1 MRFGKVCL
9 LVLSVLI
16 MLAVA
21 MPAVSANEQVTKVT
35 YISYSANDA
44 LQTASETN
52 DHSDLIEY
60 TFIDYS
66 DSGISQEMIN
76 ASESGFLET
85 QDVIVCQG
93 IYDAF
98 TDNTTVNTTLK
109 SAHDKG
115 TAIYS
120 IDPMGAYTP
129 PSYFDYHSDG
139 TTSDP
144 VATYYNNMG
153 TEGEGLEN
161 AENLLTY
168 LTMKSKV
175 TYISYSAN
183 DALQTASETN
193 DHSDLIEYTFIDYS
207 DSGISQ
213 EMINASESGFLETQ
227 DVIVCQGIYDA
238 FTDNTTVNATLKSAH
253 DKGTAIYSI
262 DPMGAYTPPS
272 YFDYHSDG
280 TTSDPVATYYNNMGT
295 EGEGLENAENLLT
308 YLATES
314 PKLVENA
321 LNNAKVDSSKYLFVL
336 GTEFNENALNNATLD
351 ANISSE
357 LDITVF
363 TRDNPAP
370 EDFDFS
376 EYGVIFI
383 ESQNESVINNWTS
396 SIKSAKAGGAMVMGY
411 NLSSNITVPN
421 VDLYSDEYT
430 DIERYWIQGENANMQ
445 SMLRFMGQEFSELWA
460 GETVSE
466 PEIIHSVI
474 NVTYIINSDNSISH
488 LNNVLSERAV
498 INDRFNV
505 TVMDGA
511 EAAANLT
518 DVSDQDVIILY
529 MIGATQITEIKDV
542 LLDAK
547 DNGAQIGMFGMD
559 DGYGIA
565 TFDMTNPP
573 YSFMKEYLYNN
584 GYSNMEHWIRSV
596 GSTLE
601 GAYIAYSEAFQPSIP
616 DHGIYH
622 PDAFPRVFENSSE
635 YLEWYKD
642 YGYNESAPTVG
653 IIASYNIEKNS
664 LAFNTED
671 QIIRN
676 LESKGCNVIFSTYK
690 VITDDTSE
698 YFVNNGTVLV
708 DSMISLKGF
717 NFQYNDPA
725 MGIES
730 MNEYNVPVIK
740 GLLDRYHTPDEYN
753 ASVHGLSTSSLSYQ
767 VTMPELEGLID
778 YIWLAGRVQDSE
790 TGQYYYKPL
799 DSQVDWISDRAISWA
814 ELGNKDN
821 SDKKVSII
829 YYNHEGGKNNI
840 GASYLD
846 IASSFEVLL
855 DEMNTSGYDTGNGS
869 IPNSS
874 EFIDLFIESRN
885 VGSWA
890 PGELEKVV
898 ESGNVTLVPVDE
910 YMEWYNTLPQSVRD
924 DVEARWG
931 EAPGDIMVYDNKFV
945 IPTVQMGNINFI
957 PQPTRGDL
965 SDESVTYHDKD
976 LPPTHQYLATYFWIN
991 QDYDA
996 DAMIHFGTHGTQEW
1010 LPGKEVGLWR
1020 YDYPSIMVADTP
1032 VVYPYI
1038 MDNVGEGTQAK
1049 RRGNA
1054 VIIDHLTPPITDSG
1068 LYGELAEMHDKIHEY
1083 EEAATANDTVNM
1095 ALYRNSTIEKYENLS
1110 MEYDLEV
1117 TSEEMR
1123 SMNETEFENFV
1134 TNDVHNYLHELQG
1147 TLMPLGLHVFG
1158 VAPDDEK
1165 LVCMVKSM
1173 LRSDFIDHI
1182 VNVIPHDTG
1191 DEEDWENTSNYY
1203 ANDLL
1208 NATLI
1213 DGTNISQAQMD
1224 VLGLTDSNITADLN
1238 TALNYSAALQNTTR
1252 EIDQALRALD
1262 GGYIEAGPGN
1272 DPIRNPDAVPTGKN
1286 FYSFDPRDVPDEET
1300 VELGAILANQMLEQY
1315 KSTHNDTYP
1324 KKVTYVLWAV
1334 ETMRHEG
1341 LMEAQIYSLLG
1352 VEPTRTYGHV
1362 SGFKV
1367 IPQENMTHPR
1377 IDVVVTPSG
1386 LYRDTFPNHLQLI
1399 DDAVRTVAALNETN
1413 ETNYVRW
1420 NSLKMEEALL
1430 EAGYNEST
1438 ALALSRSRIFSE
1450 SPGAY
1455 GTGLPG
1461 AVTASDTWD
1470 SEDELADLYIS
1481 RMSNIYGQDVWGDS
1495 YQDVFRMN
1503 LQDVEVAMHSDSSN
1517 LYGIIDNDDFYQY
1530 LGGLSLAV
1538 RSVSGDNPEMYVA
1551 DFKNVDN
1558 PQVITYEEAYRK
1570 DIRSTL
1576 FNPKFISGMME
1587 YDYAGARE
1595 FMNTVEHIWG
1605 LDVTTPDMVTDSDW
1619 DEIYDVYVKD
1629 KYDLGV
1635 DDFMKSGD
1643 NAYAY
1648 QSTLK
1653 RMIEA
1658 ERKGYWKASDEVLQN
1673 LVKEYTESV
1682 VENGVTCC
1690 HHTCG
1695 NPTLDGYVEGMMSV
1709 AGVSAES
1716 QEAYKKLMDEA
1727 TQSPES
1733 STSSTSTSGG
1743 IGSAQIVNTSTTGT
1757 SSNQTT
1763 STSDGGYGESAQQP
1777 TPDSA
1782 ESSSDYVE
1790 GYEMTK
1796 ENPRN
1801 DNSGGS
1807 SFSGA
1812 DIVGTVLVLAAVGAM
1827 YIGFRRRQ
1835 L

>member
-1 MRFGKVCL
+1 MQHAKMSI

-21 MPAVSANEQVTKVT
+21 MPAVSAEEN
-35 YISYSANDA
+35 
-44 LQTASETN
+44 
-52 DHSDLIEY
+52 
-60 TFIDYS
+60 
-66 DSGISQEMIN
+66 
-76 ASESGFLET
+76 
-85 QDVIVCQG
+85 
-93 IYDAF
+93 
-98 TDNTTVNTTLK
+98 NTSL
-109 SAHDKG
+109 
-115 TAIYS
+115 
-120 IDPMGAYTP
+120 M
-129 PSYFDYHSDG
+129 
-139 TTSDP
+139 
-144 VATYYNNMG
+144 
-153 TEGEGLEN
+153 
-161 AENLLTY
+161 
-168 LTMKSKV
+168 
-175 TYISYSAN
+175 
-183 DALQTASETN
+183 
-193 DHSDLIEYTFIDYS
+193 
-207 DSGISQ
+207 
-213 EMINASESGFLETQ
+213 
-227 DVIVCQGIYDA
+227 
-238 FTDNTTVNATLKSAH
+238 
-253 DKGTAIYSI
+253 
-262 DPMGAYTPPS
+262 
-272 YFDYHSDG
+272 
-280 TTSDPVATYYNNMGT
+280 
-295 EGEGLENAENLLT
+295 
-308 YLATES
+308 
-314 PKLVENA
+314 
-321 LNNAKVDSSKYLFVL
+321 FVL
-336 GTEFNENALNNATLD
+336 GTDVNQQSLLNASSNPE
-351 ANISSE
+351 ISSN
-357 LDITVF
+357 LTVDVF
-363 TRDNPAP
+363 ISTESVP
-370 EDFDFS
+370 EGLNFS
-376 EYGVIFI
+376 NYSAIFI
-383 ESQNESVINNWTS
+383 ESRTEEEIDTWQSNMTS
-396 SIKSAKAGGAMVMGY
+396 NLTIARENGTDIIGY
-411 NLSSNITVPN
+411 NLSSNVTVPN
-421 VDLYSDEYT
+421 IDLYSDEYT
-430 DIERYWIQGENANMQ
+430 DIERYWIQGGDTNME
-445 SMLRFMGQEFSELWA
+445 SILKFMGQKFCGRWEN
-460 GETVSE
+460 ETIGE
-466 PEIIHSVI
+466 PEIIRPKI
-474 NVTYIINSDNSISH
+474 NVTYIINSDNSIH
-488 LNNVLSERAV
+488 FLNKVLSERSV
-498 INDRFNV
+498 VTDRFNV
-505 TVMDGA
+505 TVMDGE

-529 MIGATQITEIKDV
+529 MIGGTQITEFKDV
-542 LLDAK
+542 LLDAR
-547 DNGAQIGMFGMD
+547 DNDVQIGMFGMD

-565 TFDMTNPP
+565 TFDMADPT
-573 YSFMKEYLYNN
+573 YSFMKEYLFNADF
-584 GYSNMEHWIRSV
+584 SNMEHWIRSV
-596 GSTLE
+596 GFILE
-601 GAYIAYSEAFQPSIP
+601 DAYIEYSEPQPPSVP
-616 DHGIYH
+616 EHGIYH
-622 PDAFPRVFENSSE
+622 PDAPRVFESSSE
-635 YLEWYKD
+635 YLEWYENH
-642 YGYNESAPTVG
+642 GYNESAPTVG
-653 IIASYNIEKNS
+653 IIASYSIENTITNP

-671 QIIRN
+671 QLIRN

-725 MGIES
+725 VGIES

-753 ASVHGLSTSSLSYQ
+753 ASSHGLSTSSLSYQ

-778 YIWLAGRVQDSE
+778 YIWLAGRVRDSE

-814 ELGNKDN
+814 ELGQKAN
-821 SDKKVSII
+821 SDKKLSII

-855 DEMNTSGYDTGNGS
+855 DEMNASGYDTGNAT

-931 EAPGDIMVYDNKFV
+931 EAPGDIMVYDNQLV
-945 IPTVQMGNINFI
+945 IPTVQLGNINFI

-991 QDYDA
+991 QIYDA

-1020 YDYPSIMVADTP
+1020 YDYPSIMVDDTP

-1083 EEAATANDTVNM
+1083 EEAMAENNTAKM

-1110 MEYDLEV
+1110 MEYDLDV
-1117 TSEEMR
+1117 TPEEMR
-1123 SMNETEFENFV
+1123 FMNETEFEDFV

-1147 TLMPLGLHVFG
+1147 TIMPLGLHVFG

-1182 VNVIPHDTG
+1182 INVIPHDTG
-1191 DEEDWENTSNYY
+1191 DEEDWENTSNHH

-1208 NATLI
+1208 NATLLN
-1213 DGTNISQAQMD
+1213 GTNVSQAQED
-1224 VLGLTDSNITADLN
+1224 VLGKTDSNVTADLN

-1252 EIDQALRALD
+1252 EIDQTLKALNA
-1262 GGYIEAGPGN
+1262 GYIEAGPGN

-1300 VELGAILANQMLEQY
+1300 VELGAELANQMLEQY
-1315 KSTHNDTYP
+1315 KSTHNGTYP

-1367 IPQENMTHPR
+1367 IPQKDMTHPR

-1386 LYRDTFPNHLQLI
+1386 LYRDTFPNQLQLI
-1399 DDAVRTVAALNETN
+1399 DEAVRTVATLNESD
-1413 ETNYVRW
+1413 NYVRA
-1420 NSLKMEEALL
+1420 NSLEMEKALL
-1430 EAGYNEST
+1430 EEGYNEST
-1438 ALALSRSRIFSE
+1438 ARALSRSRIFSE

-1461 AVTASDTWD
+1461 SVTASDTWD

-1495 YQDVFRMN
+1495 YEDVFRMN
-1503 LQDVEVAMHSDSSN
+1503 LQDVDTAIHSDSSN

-1530 LGGLSLAV
+1530 LGGLGLAV
-1538 RSVSGDNPEMYVA
+1538 RSLTGDTPEMYVA
-1551 DFKNVDN
+1551 DLNVDN

-1605 LDVTTPDMVTDSDW
+1605 LDVTTPDMVTNSDW

-1635 DDFMKSGD
+1635 DEFMKSGD

-1658 ERKGYWKASDEVLQN
+1658 ERKGYWKASDEDLQN

-1709 AGVSAES
+1709 AGVSAED

-1727 TQSPES
+1727 TQPANSQASKS
-1733 STSSTSTSGG
+1733 SSSSSSGG
-1743 IGSAQIVNTSTTGT
+1743 AGSAQIVNASTTD
-1757 SSNQTT
+1757 SASNQTT
-1763 STSDGGYGESAQQP
+1763 TTSDGGYGESTQQP
-1777 TPDSA
+1777 TSESA

-1796 ENPRN
+1796 ENPKN
-1801 DNSGGS
+1801 EDSGGS
-1807 SFSGA
+1807 SFSSA

-1835 L
+1835 M